1 MRLGVNGWRLQGVRT
16 GVSRYLLNV
25 VRHWSAG
32 SGPFSEITVY
42 TARPLDRRET
52 PLPEGIRERVLGPPL
67 PMLPWENV
75 RLGPLSA
82 DDVLF
87 CPSYSRPLYARG
99 ATVVTTHD
107 AVLHLFPQLF
117 PLSARIF
124 YDRLYGWSARH
135 AALVIT
141 DSEAAKIDIV
151 NGYGVPAERVRVV
164 YLAPAE
170 LFHPS
175 PEDRAVSEARRR
187 YVGSD
192 DPFFLFVGK
201 MTGRRSVPVMLEGFA
216 ELKRRTSVPHKLLL
230 VGPEIGNIDVRGL
243 VARLGLESHL
253 VRQRF
258 VPDQDLCL
266 LYNAAEAL
274 ISPSIYE
281 TVSLPVLEA
290 QACGTPVICVGTAGM
305 REITGGAALLM
316 PQTDPHEMF
325 MALARLAQEPDLRRE
340 LAERGLANALRFS
353 WKRCAD
359 ETLAVLEEAGHLG
372 RKRRTHVKSAA
383 SFPEEGR

>member
-16 GVSRYLLNV
+16 GVGRYTFNV
-25 VRHWSAG
+25 ARHWSPE
-32 SGPFSEITVY
+32 SGPFREITVY
-42 TARPLDRRET
+42 TPRPLDRRET
-52 PLPEGIRERVLGPPL
+52 PLPEAIRKRVLGPPWR
-67 PMLPWENV
+67 MIPWENL
-75 RLGPLSA
+75 RLGPVCP

-87 CPSYSRPLYARG
+87 CPSFSRPLYTRA

-117 PLSARIF
+117 PFSARIF

-135 AALVIT
+135 ATLVIT
-141 DSEAAKIDIV
+141 DSEAAKVDIV
-151 NGYGVPAERVRVV
+151 KGYGVPAERVRVV

-170 LFHPS
+170 LFRPS
-175 PEDRAVSEARRR
+175 TEDPAVSEARRR
-187 YVGSD
+187 FLGSD

-216 ELKRRTSVPHKLLL
+216 ELKRRTTVPHKLLL
-230 VGPEIGNIDVRGL
+230 VGPEIGNIDVPGL
-243 VARLGLESHL
+243 VARLGLGSHL
-253 VRQRF
+253 VRQGY

-316 PQTDPHEMF
+316 PQTDSQEMF
-325 MALARLAQEPDLRRE
+325 IALEGLAQQPELRRE
-340 LAERGLANALRFS
+340 LAERGLANARRFS